1 MVDKVGSLHNKI
13 HIECLICDLNDMFSM
28 WFKLSNSS

>member
-28 WFKLSNSS
+28 